1 MRRLVETFSIIQ
13 DSVQVHCGSQSAI
26 HLAKDHMYHKR
37 TEHIDVRYNK
47 IRQWVVN
54 HQVIDL
60 VKIST
65 KKNLAD
71 MMTKT
76 IPMDS
81 ELHQGYP
88 KVKWRTGF

>member
-1 MRRLVETFSIIQ
+1 M
-13 DSVQVHCGSQSAI
+13 
-26 HLAKDHMYHKR
+26 K
-37 TEHIDVRYNK
+37 HIDVSYHK
-47 IRQWVVN
+47 MHQWVVDDK
-54 HQVIDL
+54 VIDL